1 MLHQYKVLVIDIN
14 FSQKN
19 EFFETLLK
27 YYEFISQK
35 SVNSETGEIWFT
47 HVRLRSAA
55 FNLGKLILNKTLF
68 NFLNNCKVK
77 SMNNVLVGGINSL

>member
-1 MLHQYKVLVIDIN
+1 MQIIDNLNSKFERINIMNLLV
-14 FSQKN
+14 K
-19 EFFETLLK
+19 
-27 YYEFISQK
+27 K
-35 SVNSETGEIWFT
+35 SVYPETGEIWFT
-47 HVRLRSAA
+47 HARLRSVA

>member
-1 MLHQYKVLVIDIN
+1 MNVR
-14 FSQKN
+14 QKLTLN
-19 EFFETLLK
+19 PKTQTGQELLCLSRELLK
-27 YYEFISQK
+27 IK
-35 SVNSETGEIWFT
+35 SIEHANNWQSKIKIWKG
-47 HVRLRSAA
+47 RLWSAG